1 MREGGVMLQAQTKR
15 IWDTP
20 LYADFPRSE
29 YEDRVRRARGYMAE
43 RELDALVMW
52 DAANI
57 RYFSGFHSLHW
68 SSLSI
73 SPAVYLLP
81 LEREPIIVVPDFFSG
96 VAQGYTYLEDIRL
109 QPKPHITKNI
119 RQIPVDI
126 ADTLKDLGCGR
137 GRIGLESGWLGG
149 MAALRPFS
157 DIDRFRA
164 ELADATFV
172 DACDLIWKC
181 RAIKSASEV
190 EALKQATQAIVAAY
204 GEVVSSFQLGMS
216 ERDVGRL
223 LRSAILERTEDCT
236 PPIAT
241 ASSRRIPMPDTPS
254 FYDEVTLSV
263 GDRLVFEPLPSYK
276 GYYGSCCRCF
286 QIGPLPDEARRKAE
300 GVDRAQAA
308 AIAAIKPGVQAKHL
322 LDVIDHALRDE
333 GMDSTIEMAGHGVGL
348 NTQEP
353 PMIAEE
359 EESAFEEGMVL
370 AVEVWV
376 VDWTGLSL
384 KGANASS
391 VIPQVYGNED
401 LVVVTRDGCDRFPSF
416 RRDIRSLPHEGR
428 PG

>member
-1 MREGGVMLQAQTKR
+1 MLQKQEKR
-15 IWDTP
+15 IWETP

-43 RELDALVMW
+43 RNLDVLVMW
-52 DAANI
+52 DPSNI

-68 SSLSI
+68 SSLTI

-81 LEREPIIVVPDFFSG
+81 LEREPVIAVPDFFSG

-119 RQIPVDI
+119 RQVPVDI
-126 ADTLKDLGCGR
+126 AETVKDLGCGR

-149 MAALRPFS
+149 MAALRPIN
-157 DIDRFRA
+157 DIDRFRS
-164 ELADATFV
+164 ELGDATFV
-172 DACDLIWKC
+172 DACDLVWKC
-181 RAIKSASEV
+181 RAIKSDGEV
-190 EALKQATQAIVAAY
+190 EALEKATQAIVDAY
-204 GEVVSSFQLGMS
+204 GEVASNFRLGMS
-216 ERDVGRL
+216 ERDVGRC

-263 GDRLVFEPLPSYK
+263 GDRLVFEPLPTYK

-300 GVDRAQAA
+300 GVDRAQAS
-308 AIAAIKPGVQAKHL
+308 AIAAIKPGVQAKVL
-322 LDVIDHALRDE
+322 LEVIDEVLRDE
-333 GMDSTIEMAGHGVGL
+333 GMGSTIEMAGHGVGL

-359 EESAFEEGMVL
+359 EESTFEAGMVL

-384 KGANASS
+384 KGADLASF
-391 VIPQVYGNED
+391 IPQVYGNED
-401 LVVVTRDGCDRFPSF
+401 LVVVTRDGCGRFPSF
-416 RRDIRSLPHEGR
+416 RRDIRSLPYEGLE
-428 PG
+428 PIS